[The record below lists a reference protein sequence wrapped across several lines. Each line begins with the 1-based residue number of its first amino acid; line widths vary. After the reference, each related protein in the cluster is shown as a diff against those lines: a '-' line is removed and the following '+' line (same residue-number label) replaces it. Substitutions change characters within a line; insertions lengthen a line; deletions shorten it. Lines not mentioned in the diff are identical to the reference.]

1 MESDDLL
8 NKKLNMS
15 IPKAGNPTLRKAKSV
30 RRKDLKEKHE
40 NDKDESSSSSEE
52 EIMESDDLLT
62 KKLNMSI
69 QKAGNPTPKESATS
83 LGGKEA
89 HQPGKEQEDSSSSS
103 EEEMMASEDLLTK
116 KLNMSTPKEKET
128 GKNPFINFI
137 SAKETKVNNMQE
149 KAKGSG
155 SSSSSEEEMM
165 DNLLSKK
172 LDMASTLTGIYKCDG

>member
-89 HQPGKEQEDSSSSS
+89 HQPGKDQEDSSSSS

-128 GKNPFINFI
+128 GKMAKWFRSEPMEYI
-137 SAKETKVNNMQE
+137 SLIMNEDAANAIWPPLGFFNVPVCVKFTN
-149 KAKGSG
+149 
-155 SSSSSEEEMM
+155 
-165 DNLLSKK
+165 
-172 LDMASTLTGIYKCDG
+172 